1 MLPNKCCWWCSAML
15 LLLLLLLLPVKPSV
29 ELTELVELSVDKLDT
44 VLKPFAIMEESVL
57 DKPTT
62 MVSAC
67 SKGRS
72 ELRISASSFAL
83 GMKESQLH
91 LQLNILAR

>member
-1 MLPNKCCWWCSAML
+1 MLPNKCCWWCNAML
-15 LLLLLLLLPVKPSV
+15 LLLLLLLLLVKPSV

-44 VLKPFAIMEESVL
+44 VLKPFATMEESVL

-91 LQLNILAR
+91 LQLNILA

>member
-1 MLPNKCCWWCSAML
+1 ML
-15 LLLLLLLLPVKPSV
+15 LLLLLLLLVKPSV

-57 DKPTT
+57 DKPTI

-83 GMKESQLH
+83 GMKESQ
-91 LQLNILAR
+91 